1 MLLFVGWL
9 SKKKKIENL
18 TTPSFPL
25 YQLPSLYMLSSFCD
39 EGRKVEASFLPSTF
53 AYTKQSSCPRS
64 ASQVSPGSEHLTLL
78 GGPVPCLLTS
88 PPHVASQAALWCC
101 WTVSRNAGPAMIP
114 CGDTVCHSSCPPPH
128 FCFSQLSGLRAIS
141 LLCHMHLCTASP
153 TPSSECRTAPL
164 SLQLTSASPVSPKSR

>member
-1 MLLFVGWL
+1 MSLCAIICGLAV
-9 SKKKKIENL
+9 KKKKIENL

-114 CGDTVCHSSCPPPH
+114 CGDTVCHSSCPPP
-128 FCFSQLSGLRAIS
+128 IS
-141 LLCHMHLCTASP
+141 ASP
-153 TPSSECRTAPL
+153 SCLGSEPFPCSATCIFALRLPPQAQSAAQPL
-164 SLQLTSASPVSPKSR
+164 SLCS